1 MKRLTLTLGLLALA
15 AVLAA
20 CSGAS
25 AAPETTQTPAT
36 GTAQP
41 ATGGTGGTGD
51 TVTVVAKDIAFQT
64 PDVTVK
70 AGAPVTIDFD
80 NQDGAPHNIA
90 ISDANGKSV
99 FKGDIVSST
108 KVAYSVPALAAGT
121 YTFICEV
128 HPNMKGTITAK

>member
-25 AAPETTQTPAT
+25 AAPEGTTQPPA
-36 GTAQP
+36 
-41 ATGGTGGTGD
+41 GGTGD
-51 TVTVVAKDIAFQT
+51 VSIVAKDIAFQT
-64 PDVTVK
+64 TDVAVK

-90 ISDANGKSV
+90 ISDAKGQTV
-99 FKGDIVSST
+99 FKGDIVSSRQVT
-108 KVAYSVPALAAGT
+108 YSVPALAAGT

>member
-25 AAPETTQTPAT
+25 AADP
-36 GTAQP
+36 GTAAP
-41 ATGGTGGTGD
+41 DGPVSPSGD
-51 TVTVVAKDIAFQT
+51 AVSIVARDIGFVQT
-64 PDVTVK
+64 DVTVP
-70 AGAPVTIDFD
+70 AGAPFAIAFD
-80 NQDGAPHNIA
+80 NQEGAPHNVA
-90 ISDANGKSV
+90 IRNASGQSV
-99 FKGDIVSST
+99 FKGDIVSNT
-108 KVAYSVPALAAGT
+108 KVTYQVPALAAGS

>member
-15 AVLAA
+15 AVVAA

-25 AAPETTQTPAT
+25 AAPEGTSQPPAS
-36 GTAQP
+36 
-41 ATGGTGGTGD
+41 GTGD
-51 TVTVVAKDIAFQT
+51 AVSVVAKDIAFQT
-64 PDVTVK
+64 TDVTVK
-70 AGAPVTIDFD
+70 AGAPVTIAFD

-90 ISDANGKSV
+90 ISNANGQSV
-99 FKGDIVSST
+99 FKGEIVSSKQVT
-108 KVAYSVPALAAGT
+108 YNVPSLAAGT